1 MSPSRLPADTRPVDL
16 SSRRGVPRSLD
27 SGWSIFDSTK
37 GLMPA
42 GSPGWTEKHVRGVL
56 TLAAETF
63 PECGFSVGTFA
74 PGSDMATKILCS
86 DGTDPPL
93 EALFGRS
100 KWRPEWLSGGP
111 GGGIFTIPVGV
122 RGLAPFSHE
131 SQESILGARHLL
143 IFAMPGLLNVM
154 LAIWRS
160 ADYGPFREPEMG
172 PLREKAQS
180 IMSVIRLGAEVAA
193 AQTGELA
200 ANLDR
205 LRHGFVVVDQLLRM
219 TFLNVIA
226 QEMLQQGAYAHTAD
240 NALRLDD
247 PVSEARLRQVITH
260 IAPLSRQVSEATG
273 IIAIR
278 AANSDSLA
286 RCIVNL
292 QRDADDSLLGPPLF
306 ALTISAQGNT
316 ANMQPAHLRRLG
328 FTPAES
334 ELAADLLKGLT
345 VTQHARER
353 GIAVATARAH
363 LKRAMMRVGVHRQ
376 ADLIRHIVGLS

>member
-1 MSPSRLPADTRPVDL
+1 VNQPRQPTDAKQFEPPL
-16 SSRRGVPRSLD
+16 RRATSRSLD
-27 SGWSIFDSTK
+27 SGWSMFDNTK
-37 GLMPA
+37 GLVPA
-42 GSPGWTEKHVRGVL
+42 GTPGWTEKHIRSVVV
-56 TLAAETF
+56 LAAETF
-63 PECGFSVGTFA
+63 PECGFAVATFA
-74 PGSDMATKILCS
+74 PDSDSPTKTFCS
-86 DGTDPPL
+86 NGTELAL
-93 EALFGRS
+93 ETLFARS
-100 KWRPEWLSGGP
+100 KWRSEWLAGGSSGG
-111 GGGIFTIPVGV
+111 IVAIPVGV
-122 RGLAPFSHE
+122 RGVAPFSHE
-131 SQESILGARHLL
+131 MQESILGARHLL

-154 LAIWRS
+154 LAVWRS

-180 IMSVIRLGAEVAA
+180 IASVIRLGTEVGAT
-193 AQTGELA
+193 QTTELA

-205 LRHGFVVVDQLLRM
+205 LRLGFIVVDQLLRM
-219 TFLNVIA
+219 TYINVIA
-226 QEMLQQGAYAHTAD
+226 QEMLQQGVYAHAVD
-240 NALRLDD
+240 NTLKLDD
-247 PVSEARLRQVITH
+247 PVSEARLRQVINH
-260 IAPLSRQVSEATG
+260 IAPLSKQVSEATG

-278 AANSDSLA
+278 AGNSDGLA

-292 QRDADDSLLGPPLF
+292 QRDADDSLLGPALF

-316 ANMQPAHLRRLG
+316 ATMQPAHLRRLG